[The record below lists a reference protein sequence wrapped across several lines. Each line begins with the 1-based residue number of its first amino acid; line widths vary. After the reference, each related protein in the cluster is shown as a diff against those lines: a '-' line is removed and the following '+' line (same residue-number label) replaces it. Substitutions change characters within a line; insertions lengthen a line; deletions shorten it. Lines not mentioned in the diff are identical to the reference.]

1 VINGIIGGMGSGKTL
16 VMTKLLYDE
25 CQAKKNVFTNYDLN
39 FKHEI
44 ISQDDILN
52 YSDSKTELFNCAI
65 GLDEIYLYIDSRQ
78 SGTKRNRIYSYF
90 MLQTN
95 KRDVNLYYT
104 AQNWHTV
111 EKRFRDNTACIYSVV
126 PMIRKPDGELV
137 PRIDFSNR
145 LVPKKLHD
153 SFYIGVTKIMRVSI
167 GVTQQ
172 IFTKKYLLKASDMF
186 GLYDTKQIIHI
197 EKAINGQG
205 HKARGV
211 PAINQAKA
219 KK

>member
-1 VINGIIGGMGSGKTL
+1 MIIGIIGGMGSGKTL
-16 VMTKLLYDE
+16 VMTKLLNDE
-25 CQAKKNVFTNYDLN
+25 HKEKKLIYTNYDLN
-39 FKHEI
+39 FPHKI

-52 YSDSKTELFNCAI
+52 YSDSKTELFRCAI

-111 EKRFRDNTACIYSVV
+111 EKRFRDNTSCIYSVV
-126 PMIRKPDGELV
+126 PMIKKSDGELA

-145 LVPKKLHD
+145 LVPKRLHD
-153 SFYIGVTKIMRVSI
+153 SFYIGVTKIMRVSV
-167 GVTQQ
+167 GVNQQ
-172 IFTKKYLLKASDMF
+172 VFTKKYLLKASEIFDM
-186 GLYDTKQIIHI
+186 YDTKQIIHI
-197 EKAINGQG
+197 EKAISQ
-205 HKARGV
+205 KS
-211 PAINQAKA
+211 KE
-219 KK
+219 K